1 MADEKGVGIKGW
13 LSGPRRK
20 TPHDQPE
27 VEKFVLLDKHRIAV
41 LPMTNISVDPR
52 DEYFT
57 DGMTEEL
64 IATLSRITELK
75 VIARTSVMRYKG
87 SDKNIQEIAMELGV
101 GSILEG
107 SVRKSGNQ
115 LRITTQLV
123 NASTQEPV
131 WSMDY
136 DRQLEDAFAIQRDIA
151 EKIAASLRVKILG
164 NEIRGIEKRA
174 TSSPGVYALYLRG
187 RYFWNRGTEEGLT
200 KSIEYFQRALRID
213 SSFNLADVGLAD
225 SYATLALL
233 ELVTPSEAFPKARQS
248 VEKALKRDDESAE
261 AHTSLGLVKFQYDW
275 DWHAAED
282 EFKHAIRN
290 NPNYSVAHNYYA
302 NYLKAMGRFEE
313 ALSES
318 RRAQELDPLSLA
330 INTGV
335 GHVLYLSRKYDE
347 AIEAYRKTVEL
358 DPNYMQARL
367 WFGRPY
373 LQKGMFNEAIA
384 EVTEAVKLS
393 GNSTISMATLG
404 HVYASAGQMEEAMK
418 ILDELKAR
426 SKEQYVSSY
435 WIATIYNGLG
445 DKDHAFEW
453 LERAYKERSSWLAWI
468 NVEPRFDSLRSD
480 HRFGSLLKRMNLA

>member
-1 MADEKGVGIKGW
+1 MAEGLRVRFHG
-13 LSGPRRK
+13 
-20 TPHDQPE
+20 
-27 VEKFVLLDKHRIAV
+27 
-41 LPMTNISVDPR
+41 
-52 DEYFT
+52 
-57 DGMTEEL
+57 
-64 IATLSRITELK
+64 SRIEGVQKKPTRNTE
-75 VIARTSVMRYKG
+75 AYS
-87 SDKNIQEIAMELGV
+87 
-101 GSILEG
+101 
-107 SVRKSGNQ
+107 
-115 LRITTQLV
+115 
-123 NASTQEPV
+123 
-131 WSMDY
+131 
-136 DRQLEDAFAIQRDIA
+136 
-151 EKIAASLRVKILG
+151 
-164 NEIRGIEKRA
+164 
-174 TSSPGVYALYLRG
+174 LYLKG
-187 RYFWNRGTEEGLT
+187 RFFWNRGTEEGLT
-200 KSIEYFQRALRID
+200 KSIEYFQRALKID
-213 SSFNLADVGLAD
+213 SSFSLAHVGLAD

-233 ELVTPSEAFPKARQS
+233 ELVTPSEAYPKAKQS
-248 VEKALKRDDESAE
+248 VEKALELDDESAE
-261 AHTSLGLVKFQYDW
+261 AHTSHGLVKFQYDW
-275 DWHAAED
+275 DWSAAEA

-302 NYLKAMGRFEE
+302 NYLKAMGRFDE

-393 GNSTISMATLG
+393 SNSTMSMATLG
-404 HVYASAGQMEEAMK
+404 HVYASAGRREEAMK

-426 SKEQYVSSY
+426 SKKQYVSSY

-453 LERAYKERSSWLAWI
+453 LERAYKERSSWLAWV
-468 NVEPRFDSLRSD
+468 NVEPRFDALRD
-480 HRFGSLLKRMNLA
+480 DPRFESVLHKMNLA